1 MKKNLYKELTDR
13 QEKEFAEFPMMFAF
27 SNEQFAEGM
36 VKLGLTAKDKDK
48 IFSFGGGGYY
58 KKSDSDRLKELLSRH
73 NKEHLTAIEEDVT
86 GLNYIA
92 DMFSYELANHEYGYT
107 YDAEDT
113 FNALGLT
120 LEIINK
126 KENLISG
133 LSKALEE
140 Y

>member
-27 SNEQFAEGM
+27 SIEQFKEGM
-36 VKLGLTAKDKDK
+36 KQLGLKEKDKDK

-58 KKSDSDRLKELLSRH
+58 KKADSDRLKELLDRH
-73 NKEHLTAIEEDVT
+73 SKERKEAIEEDVT
-86 GLNYIA
+86 GLNYIL

-107 YDAEDT
+107 MELEDT
-113 FNALGLT
+113 FDSVDLT
-120 LEIINK
+120 LEQIQSN
-126 KENLISG
+126 ENLLNG
-133 LSKALEE
+133 LNAALKR